1 MQDGQFLYQKVY
13 DDLKNQIKEKRLLP
27 NTRLPKEKELCKQ
40 YQVSM
45 ITVKRAMELLA
56 NEKLINRIPGKG
68 TFVTEEAFQTVQE
81 TAQEMAQ
88 EEARETKASWRKKE
102 GDSSGSGLIGVILE
116 YAMPSFGLDLIYE
129 LDRAALAAG
138 YRICFRFSYAD
149 RERESEEIE
158 FLISQGVEGL
168 VILPCHG
175 SYYNT
180 ALLKLVIEG
189 FPVVV
194 LDKKLEGI
202 QVPSIRTDN
211 QDAVNRLIDYLR
223 EQGKSRIGI
232 ITVDEKGTV
241 TLAERKKAFRK
252 KIAQLHLPV
261 MEECIL
267 PDNAYRVIKNR
278 PIEEYVMQIMDYLRR
293 CGKQLDGVVCT
304 EYGNL
309 LAFLEAVQRMKGDS
323 HMRQILACTMDQVY
337 LVPGGIKYAHV
348 KQNEVAMAKKAM
360 EILKIQI
367 EGEKEI
373 PEDIKIPGI
382 FRKP

>member
-1 MQDGQFLYQKVY
+1 MQDGKFLYQKVY
-13 DDLKNQIKEKRLLP
+13 DDLKSQIKEKQLLP
-27 NTRLPKEKELCKQ
+27 NTKLPKEKELCRQ

-56 NEKLINRIPGKG
+56 EEKLVSRIPGKG
-68 TFVTEEAFQTVQE
+68 TFVTEEMLSADQDRNQE
-81 TAQEMAQ
+81 IKTNQEK
-88 EEARETKASWRKKE
+88 ETRNN
-102 GDSSGSGLIGVILE
+102 GGTGLIGVILE

-129 LDRAALAAG
+129 LDRAAMAAR

-168 VILPCHG
+168 IILPCHG

-211 QDAVNRLIDYLR
+211 QDAVERMIDYLR
-223 EQGKSRIGI
+223 EQGKNRIGI

-241 TLAERKKAFRK
+241 TLKERRKAFRK
-252 KIAQLHLPV
+252 KIEQLHLPV

-267 PDNAYRVIKNR
+267 PDNVYRILKHK
-278 PIEEYVMQIMDYLRR
+278 PIEEYVLQIMEYLKRW
-293 CGKQLDGVVCT
+293 GKQLEGVVCT

-309 LAFLEAVQRMKGDS
+309 LAFLEAVQRMKEDS
-323 HMRQILACTMDQVY
+323 HIRQITACTMDQVY
-337 LVPGGIKYAHV
+337 LVPGGAKYAHV
-348 KQNEVAMAKKAM
+348 KQNEAAMAGKAM
-360 EILKIQI
+360 EILNLQI

-373 PEDIKIPGI
+373 PGDIKIPGI
-382 FRKP
+382 LRKP

>member
-13 DDLKNQIKEKRLLP
+13 DDLKTQIKEKRLLP

-56 NEKLINRIPGKG
+56 DEKLINRIPGKG
-68 TFVTEEAFQTVQE
+68 TFVTEEAFKTVQE

-88 EEARETKASWRKKE
+88 EEDQETKAGWRKKE
-102 GDSSGSGLIGVILE
+102 GESSGTGLIGVILE

-138 YRICFRFSYAD
+138 YRICLRFSYAD

-211 QDAVNRLIDYLR
+211 QDAVGRLIDYLR
-223 EQGKSRIGI
+223 EQGRSRIGI

-267 PDNAYRVIKNR
+267 PDNVYRILKHK
-278 PIEEYVMQIMDYLRR
+278 PIEEYVVQIMDYLKKW
-293 CGKQLDGVVCT
+293 GKQLDGVVCM

-309 LAFLEAVQRMKGDS
+309 LAFLEAVQRMKDDS
-323 HMRQILACTMDQVY
+323 HVRQILACTMDQVY
-337 LVPGGIKYAHV
+337 LVPGGGKYAHV
-348 KQNEVAMAKKAM
+348 KQNEAAMAEKAM
-360 EILKIQI
+360 EILKMQI